1 MTLGNRV
8 GWCGIVLFIAVGA
21 GAFGSHGLRG
31 LVSPELIE
39 VWKTA
44 VLYQLIHG
52 LALLLIAILLE
63 LRSAQLLA
71 KAWLTMLLGV
81 GLFSGSLYLIV
92 LTGNRWLGPVT
103 PIGGLILLLSWLM
116 VAWGG
121 FREKSY

>member
-63 LRSAQLLA
+63 LRPAQLLA